1 MVELPRILMVEA
13 PPASPE
19 PCWMTTPARRPR
31 SRSETFWSGW
41 TSATAASSTATELP
55 ISRTRLAAAVP
66 VTTTSSSC
74 SAWEARKK
82 F

>member
-1 MVELPRILMVEA
+1 
-13 PPASPE
+13 
-19 PCWMTTPARRPR
+19 MTTPAMRPR
-31 SRSETFWSGW
+31 SRSETFWSGA
-41 TSATAASSTATELP
+41 TSATDASSTATELP

-82 F
+82 FWTVEASSATVTSTDSVR